1 MVFALDFLAEGVW
14 SRPKCALIL
23 QALSIRL
30 CSIVFGNYRFYA
42 MLTYVLFVLGFGL
55 LIKGAD
61 WLVVGASSIAKKYRV
76 SDMVIGLTIVSL
88 GTSMPELIVNILAS
102 LDGSAELAVGNVFGS
117 NIANILLILGIAALI
132 YPLPL
137 RRSTVV
143 SEIPFSLMAALL
155 VGFLANAALFD
166 QYQGLIISRTDGGI
180 LLFFFVLFVLYIFKV
195 AREGGEGEATEN
207 YEEKPLLQ
215 AGGLVALGVVSLFLG
230 GKWTVDGATFI
241 ATRLGMSESFIGL
254 TVVAIGTSLPEL
266 VTSAVAASRRNTD
279 IAVGNAVGSNIFN
292 ILWIL
297 GVSAMIHPLPFNV
310 LSNFD
315 ILMIIFASTLLIL
328 SVSLTRQ
335 RAVGRMSGVVF
346 LLCYAAYVVFLLQR
360 G

>member
-1 MVFALDFLAEGVW
+1 
-14 SRPKCALIL
+14 
-23 QALSIRL
+23 
-30 CSIVFGNYRFYA
+30 
-42 MLTYVLFVLGFGL
+42 MLTYVLFALGFGL

-61 WLVVGASSIAKKYRV
+61 WLVAGASAIAKKYRV
-76 SDMVIGLTIVSL
+76 SDMVIGLTIISL

-102 LDGSAELAVGNVFGS
+102 LNGSAELAVGNVFGS
-117 NIANILLILGIAALI
+117 NIANILLILGVAALI

-155 VGFLANAALFD
+155 IGFLANAALFD
-166 QYQGLIISRTDGGI
+166 KYQGLIISRTDGGI
-180 LLFFFVLFVLYIFKV
+180 LLFFFVLFMLYIFKV
-195 AREGGEGEATEN
+195 AREGGDDEATES
-207 YEEKPLLQ
+207 YTDKPLLQ
-215 AGGLVALGVVSLFLG
+215 ASALVVLGMASLFLG

-241 ATRLGMSESFIGL
+241 ATQLGMSESFIGL

-297 GVSAMIHPLPFNV
+297 GISAVIHPLPFNV

-328 SVSLTRQ
+328 SVSLARK
-335 RAVGRMSGVVF
+335 RAVGRVSGVVF
-346 LLCYAAYVVFLLQR
+346 LLCYLAYIVFLLQR